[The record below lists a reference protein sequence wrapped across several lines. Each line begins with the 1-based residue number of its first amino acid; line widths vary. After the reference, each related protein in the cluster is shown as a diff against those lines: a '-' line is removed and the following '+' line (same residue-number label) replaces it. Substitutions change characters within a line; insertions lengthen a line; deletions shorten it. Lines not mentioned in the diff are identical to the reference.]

1 MRNQEEEVFEVKSQ
15 NETKFFYY
23 RKDNLIK
30 GEPKPLVLL
39 STPLSRYKIDAKG
52 IDYGDKFDTRPAL
65 NWLSKKI
72 RNNI

>member
-1 MRNQEEEVFEVKSQ
+1 MIS
-15 NETKFFYY
+15 
-23 RKDNLIK
+23 IK
-30 GEPKPLVLL
+30 GESKPLVLL
-39 STPLSRYKIDAKG
+39 STPHLSRYKIDARG

>member
-1 MRNQEEEVFEVKSQ
+1 MQDKVLEKIISL
-15 NETKFFYY
+15 T
-23 RKDNLIK
+23 

-39 STPLSRYKIDAKG
+39 STPHLSRYKIDARG